1 MATTVL
7 LLELAVVLAMIFI
20 GARMGGIGLGIFGM
34 LGVFVLVYGFG
45 LKPGSAPIDVMMIIL
60 AVVTAAAALQAA
72 GGLEYLVG
80 QAAVFLRKHPHHIT
94 YYGPLCTWLFCLVA
108 GTAHTCYSLLP
119 IISEIAQANKIRP
132 ERPLSLAVISAS
144 LGITGSPVSAATAA
158 IISQDLLGGA
168 GVELGTILMV
178 CVPASLVAIL
188 VAAFIQNRV
197 GKALEDDPE
206 YQRRVREGLI
216 CPEKDMESLRQAE
229 TMARPEAKYSVWVF
243 LFGVALVVLFG
254 FQPQLRPEGVTMSET
269 IEMIM
274 MADVILIMLVG
285 KVKVGDVTKGSVFAA
300 GINAVIAIFGIAW
313 MGSTFYTGNAE
324 AINQSLSGMV
334 AEAPF
339 TFAVALFVMSVMLFS
354 QAATVTT
361 LYPLGL
367 ALGISPLLLVAMFPA
382 VNGYFFLPNY
392 PTEVAA
398 INFDRTGTTRVGRW
412 VINHSFQLPGF
423 VTTFVAI
430 GVSYL
435 ITLFL

>member
-1 MATTVL
+1 M
-7 LLELAVVLAMIFI
+7 
-20 GARMGGIGLGIFGM
+20 
-34 LGVFVLVYGFG
+34 
-45 LKPGSAPIDVMMIIL
+45 
-60 AVVTAAAALQAA
+60 
-72 GGLEYLVG
+72 
-80 QAAVFLRKHPHHIT
+80 
-94 YYGPLCTWLFCLVA
+94 
-108 GTAHTCYSLLP
+108 
-119 IISEIAQANKIRP
+119 
-132 ERPLSLAVISAS
+132 
-144 LGITGSPVSAATAA
+144 
-158 IISQDLLGGA
+158 
-168 GVELGTILMV
+168 ELGTILMV

-216 CPEKDMESLRQAE
+216 CPEKDTESLRQAE

-367 ALGISPLLLVAMFPA
+367 ALGISQLLLVAMFPA

>member
-1 MATTVL
+1 M
-7 LLELAVVLAMIFI
+7 
-20 GARMGGIGLGIFGM
+20 
-34 LGVFVLVYGFG
+34 
-45 LKPGSAPIDVMMIIL
+45 
-60 AVVTAAAALQAA
+60 
-72 GGLEYLVG
+72 
-80 QAAVFLRKHPHHIT
+80 
-94 YYGPLCTWLFCLVA
+94 
-108 GTAHTCYSLLP
+108 
-119 IISEIAQANKIRP
+119 
-132 ERPLSLAVISAS
+132 SLAVISAS

-158 IISQDLLGGA
+158 IISQNLLGGA

-216 CPEKDMESLRQAE
+216 CPEKDTESLRQAE

-285 KVKVGDVTKGSVFAA
+285 KVKVGDVTKGSVFSA